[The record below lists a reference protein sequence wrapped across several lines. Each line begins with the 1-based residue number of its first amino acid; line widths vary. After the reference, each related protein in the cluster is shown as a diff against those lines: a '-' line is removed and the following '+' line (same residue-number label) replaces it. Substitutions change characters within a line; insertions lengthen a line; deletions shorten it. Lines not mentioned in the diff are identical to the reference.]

1 MQPHKMTL
9 IQEGSTQLGYLTQT
23 MLRNETFQTALQRT
37 ETDCSSIYHKD
48 GQGILWQMALFVFK

>member
-1 MQPHKMTL
+1 MTL